1 VTPRRRRHGGG
12 GMRALGLVLLAL
24 ASCGLAWAAGLVWF
38 VAGIPRE
45 EPPATGTSVVHT
57 DAAVVLTGGS
67 RRLATGLVLLASG
80 LTDRLFVSGVYD
92 GVEVREL
99 LSAWT
104 SAPDDLAKRV
114 ELGYAADSTIG
125 NAEET
130 ASWARERG
138 VRSIRLVTANYH
150 MRRALVEFRAVMP
163 GMEIIPHPV
172 LPAVLPL
179 DEWWTRRST
188 TTLLAGEYTK
198 YLIAD
203 LRSRVEAAFAGST
216 TDGTGR

>member
-1 VTPRRRRHGGG
+1 VTARRHRRGGG
-12 GMRALGLVLLAL
+12 LRILAFFPVAAVLCLLV
-24 ASCGLAWAAGLVWF
+24 WATGLVWF
-38 VAGIPRE
+38 VSEIPRE
-45 EPPATGTSVVHT
+45 EPSATGPAVVRA

-67 RRLATGLVLLASG
+67 RRLATGLALLASG
-80 LTDRLFVSGVYD
+80 GVDRLFVSGVYD

-104 SAPDDLAKRV
+104 HAPDDLADRV

-130 ASWARERG
+130 AIWSRERG
-138 VRSIRLVTANYH
+138 LRSIRLVTANYH

-163 GMEIIPHPV
+163 GMTIIPHPV
-172 LPAVLPL
+172 LPAALPL

-188 TTLLAGEYTK
+188 TALLVGEYTK

-203 LRSRVEAAFAGST
+203 LRSRVDAAFAGSH
-216 TDGTGR
+216 TDGTSR